1 MPYATGTIALTQG
14 STAVTGTGTAFS
26 ANVAPGARLLGPDG
40 RTYTV
45 AAVASATG
53 LTLTSAYLGA
63 TVSGAGYKIFAVANS
78 LAAVANAVNLY
89 SSDGVTVAGG
99 WNPATQTLSAPAF
112 AGNGVMESDTDS
124 TSGRLMKVGAG
135 GWAKAQGA
143 YPPEYDF
150 DTWGVSPSGAY
161 WFNNAADAGP
171 EGLNYG
177 VVLAMNYAASR
188 QMRLAMNADASK
200 AWIGYIDNASVQSP
214 WSMLYGQR
222 SILGPVSQAGG
233 VPDGA
238 LIERGSN
245 ANGSYIRWADGTQLC
260 WRTMGALTGGAQT
273 WTFPVVFAAA
283 PVVTGAAQA
292 AVLSCVCLD
301 AAPTTTTATFS
312 ARDKT
317 DARRADTC
325 HLTAIGR
332 WF

>member
-45 AAVASATG
+45 AAAASATG

-78 LAAVANAVNLY
+78 PAAVANAVTLY
-89 SSDGVTVAGG
+89 AADGVTAAGG

-112 AGNGVMESDTDS
+112 AGNGVMQAPADT
-124 TSGRLMKVGAG
+124 TAGRLMTVGAFG
-135 GWAKAQGA
+135 LGRASALAVTQLNDLAANGFYSITA
-143 YPPEYDF
+143 ANAVAGNAPTGNSYTVLHEQYDSF
-150 DTWGVSPSGAY
+150 SAIQLAWQASGATEPRLWQRVKVSGTWY
-161 WFNNAADAGP
+161 PWTLTYTRSN
-171 EGLNYG
+171 
-177 VVLAMNYAASR
+177 VLGA
-188 QMRLAMNADASK
+188 
-200 AWIGYIDNASVQSP
+200 
-214 WSMLYGQR
+214 
-222 SILGPVSQAGG
+222 VSQSSG
-233 VPDGA
+233 VPTGA
-238 LIERGSN
+238 LIESGSN
-245 ANGSYIRWADGTQLC
+245 ANGFFTRLASGLQICRVSLAASAAAGV
-260 WRTMGALTGGAQT
+260 T
-273 WTFPVVFAAA
+273 WTYPAAFSAA
-283 PVVTGAAQA
+283 PVITGTAVAT
-292 AVLSCVCLD
+292 VLSAVCLD
-301 AAPTTTTATFS
+301 AAPGTTTATFS